1 MAFTVPE
8 ASKTNRVTALKL
20 KYIGYI
26 DMHTKNDKV
35 SAKCGDRS
43 TDKVQNRG
51 AFWLMSSSYLITHH
65 FQSGTHSL

>member
-26 DMHTKNDKV
+26 DMQTKNDKV
-35 SAKCGDRS
+35 SAKCSDRS

-51 AFWLMSSSYLITHH
+51 AF
-65 FQSGTHSL
+65 